1 MIIEKM
7 FAKDIRRPI
16 EGVIKAD
23 DESQLETEL
32 REYVLT
38 NEAADRLTGF
48 LEDYNQNRSNGAWLS
63 GFFGS
68 GKSHLLKM
76 MAVVLE
82 NRTVNGHSTLDLFR
96 PKCAANPML
105 KGLLERAV
113 STPSR
118 SILFNIDQK
127 ADVINK
133 NETDA
138 VLSVFLKV
146 FNDFCGYYSLK
157 PHVAQFERE
166 LDEDGLLPKFKEA
179 FQAIS
184 GKDWST

>member
-76 MAVVLE
+76 MEVVLE
-82 NRTVNGHSTLDLFR
+82 KRTVNGH
-96 PKCAANPML
+96 
-105 KGLLERAV
+105 
-113 STPSR
+113 
-118 SILFNIDQK
+118 
-127 ADVINK
+127 
-133 NETDA
+133 
-138 VLSVFLKV
+138 
-146 FNDFCGYYSLK
+146 
-157 PHVAQFERE
+157 
-166 LDEDGLLPKFKEA
+166 
-179 FQAIS
+179 
-184 GKDWST
+184 